1 MDAARDPFDELTAL
15 FLSDEPPVGVAP
27 GVAEGVRSRI
37 TDRPVQPEPV
47 KPRLTVAI
55 CGHLPVMA
63 GLWVTQYA
71 DRIAEK
77 AGSTGL
83 VRLEGGRCSIEIFRS
98 DADVVRPEGADL
110 AKAAGII
117 ADRLHRWIVCVDD
130 RDAAEAVRAGA
141 DEVVILTAAE
151 QPAVIEA
158 YRLAKSAAARV
169 PSESPLDLG
178 LVVVGADP
186 ERAERAG
193 DVLAQA
199 ATRHLDRPLPVVAT
213 VRRLDVVEGSQR
225 LVFDESVRRS
235 AEEVVSAIRAS
246 LDRAEFRP
254 AGAVRRPEVAADSFA
269 EPHPGGLRLARFDDL
284 DDMGD
289 MRDMRDMRDM
299 GTASDAMEEP
309 ETGSSSA
316 SRRRSTDR
324 GAMQPLFPG
333 SGSDFGTGR
342 PRTKFQSVRLRP
354 SPMGAPGEPAFS
366 PAEDTTSGST
376 GSRSDEAEATRAT
389 AASRL
394 GPLDDSTLD
403 ASAAVGTHDP
413 GFVRLLP
420 ELKPTG
426 LRCPIAPGVEL
437 AADAEGGIHLL
448 CSDISLESARIADA
462 WLHGNREL
470 IASATDFS
478 GVSTIHVFT
487 TDAPRVA
494 DLHRTGLRL
503 HLMIDAGGVRRSVPL
518 NSERNATI
526 PR

>member
-15 FLSDEPPVGVAP
+15 FLSDEPQAGAALGDSGGDRIMDIDHPV
-27 GVAEGVRSRI
+27 
-37 TDRPVQPEPV
+37 RPDPV
-47 KPRLTVAI
+47 KPKLTIAI

-71 DRIAEK
+71 DRIAEA

-83 VRLEGGRCSIEIFRS
+83 VRMEGGRCSIEIFRS
-98 DADVVRPEGADL
+98 DAKISRPKEADL
-110 AKAAGII
+110 AESAGII
-117 ADRLHRWIVCVDD
+117 ADDLHRWVVCVDD
-130 RDAAEAVRAGA
+130 RDAAAAVRAGA

-169 PSESPLDLG
+169 PAERSLDLG

-186 ERAERAG
+186 ERAESAG
-193 DVLAQA
+193 DVLAKA

-246 LDRAEFRP
+246 LDLAALRP
-254 AGAVRRPEVAADSFA
+254 VSAVRPEKSSESFADSY
-269 EPHPGGLRLARFDDL
+269 PGGLRLARF
-284 DDMGD
+284 
-289 MRDMRDMRDM
+289 
-299 GTASDAMEEP
+299 E
-309 ETGSSSA
+309 ETGELADEPATDLSSA
-316 SRRRSTDR
+316 SRRRPTNG

-333 SGSDFGTGR
+333 SGSRPDSGTDR
-342 PRTKFQSVRLRP
+342 PRSNFRSVRLRP
-354 SPMGAPGEPAFS
+354 SPMGAPGEPAFLPGEPEEEADAAIS
-366 PAEDTTSGST
+366 NPGTMEPEL
-376 GSRSDEAEATRAT
+376 SRAG

-394 GPLDDSTLD
+394 GPLDGSLDGSTIDVEPPALVSD
-403 ASAAVGTHDP
+403 AGLL
-413 GFVRLLP
+413 GFLP

-426 LRCPIAPGVEL
+426 FRCPIATDVEI
-437 AADAEGGIHLL
+437 AADTEGGVHLL
-448 CSDISLESARIADA
+448 CSDVSLESARIAEA
-462 WLHGNREL
+462 WLRGNRNL
-470 IASATDFS
+470 IANVIDFS

-487 TDAPRVA
+487 TDPPRVA

-503 HLMIDAGGVRRSVPL
+503 HLIIEDGEHRRRVPL
-518 NSERNATI
+518 NSEQNAVI
-526 PR
+526 PG

>member
-15 FLSDEPPVGVAP
+15 FLSDEPPVGAAL
-27 GVAEGVRSRI
+27 GGFEGARNRV
-37 TDRPVQPEPV
+37 TDRPSQPKAV
-47 KPRLTVAI
+47 KPRLTIAI

-77 AGSTGL
+77 SGVTGL

-98 DADVVRPEGADL
+98 DTNIAQPQGADL
-110 AKAAGII
+110 AKSAAII
-117 ADRLHRWIVCVDD
+117 ADRLHRWVVCVDD

-169 PSESPLDLG
+169 PAESSLDLG

-186 ERAERAG
+186 ERAESAG
-193 DVLAQA
+193 DVLAEA
-199 ATRHLDRPLPVVAT
+199 AIRHLDRPLPVVAT

-235 AEEVVSAIRAS
+235 PQEVVSAIRAS
-246 LDRAEFRP
+246 LDLAEL
-254 AGAVRRPEVAADSFA
+254 RPETGGRSEVAG
-269 EPHPGGLRLARFDDL
+269 ETNPEPRPHPGGLRLARFED
-284 DDMGD
+284 
-289 MRDMRDMRDM
+289 
-299 GTASDAMEEP
+299 SSEP
-309 ETGSSSA
+309 PEGVKTDSSSA
-316 SRRRSTDR
+316 SLRRPVNAGS
-324 GAMQPLFPG
+324 MQPLFPG
-333 SGSDFGTGR
+333 SEAASEAHSGADSGAETGR
-342 PRTKFQSVRLRP
+342 PRNNFRAVRLRP

-366 PAEDTTSGST
+366 PEEDASVGISGSRT
-376 GSRSDEAEATRAT
+376 DGPESSRSA

-394 GPLDDSTLD
+394 GPIDDAPTVESSD
-403 ASAAVGTHDP
+403 A
-413 GFVRLLP
+413 GFASLLP

-426 LRCPIAPGVEL
+426 FRCPIAPDIEL
-437 AADAEGGIHLL
+437 AADAEGGVHVF
-448 CSDISLESARIADA
+448 CSDQGLESARIADA
-462 WLHGNREL
+462 WLHGNRDL
-470 IASATDFS
+470 IKTAMAFS

-487 TDAPRVA
+487 TNAPRVA

-503 HLMIDAGGVRRSVPL
+503 HLIIDDGGIRRSIPL
-518 NSERNATI
+518 NSEQNAII
-526 PR
+526 PG

>member
-15 FLSDEPPVGVAP
+15 FLSDDPSPGTAP
-27 GVAEGVRSRI
+27 SDLKPHRSGQA
-37 TDRPVQPEPV
+37 DDPVQPDSAR
-47 KPRLTVAI
+47 PRLTIAI

-77 AGSTGL
+77 SGPTGL
-83 VRLEGGRCSIEIFRS
+83 VRLEGGRCSIEIFGS
-98 DADVVRPEGADL
+98 KSTVSRPEGVDL
-110 AKAAGII
+110 AKSAGIL
-117 ADRLHRWIVCVDD
+117 ADGLHRWIVCVDD

-186 ERAERAG
+186 ERAESAG
-193 DVLAQA
+193 DVLSEA

-235 AEEVVSAIRAS
+235 TEDVVSAIRAS
-246 LDRAEFRP
+246 LDLAEL
-254 AGAVRRPEVAADSFA
+254 RPEVADRPEETGDPIP
-269 EPHPGGLRLARFDDL
+269 EPPLHTGGLRLAGF
-284 DDMGD
+284 
-289 MRDMRDMRDM
+289 
-299 GTASDAMEEP
+299 EEP
-309 ETGSSSA
+309 KGVMDDAAEDSSSGFG
-316 SRRRSTDR
+316 RRATDAN
-324 GAMQPLFPG
+324 AMQPLFPETAA
-333 SGSDFGTGR
+333 DAEIGR
-342 PRTKFQSVRLRP
+342 PRTSFRSVRLRP
-354 SPMGAPGEPAFS
+354 SPIGAPGEPAFV
-366 PAEDTTSGST
+366 AEDEPGVDVSSEGSEEM
-376 GSRSDEAEATRAT
+376 GLPE
-389 AASRL
+389 
-394 GPLDDSTLD
+394 
-403 ASAAVGTHDP
+403 SAADVALPVDSQGG
-413 GFVRLLP
+413 GFVGLLP
-420 ELKPTG
+420 TLQPTR
-426 LRCPIAPGVEL
+426 LRCPIAPGVEF
-437 AADAEGGIHLL
+437 AADAAGMVHVL
-448 CSDISLESARIADA
+448 CSDAELESARIADA

-478 GVSTIHVFT
+478 GDSMIHVFT

-503 HLMIDAGGVRRSVPL
+503 HLVIDDDGERRSVPL
-518 NSERNATI
+518 NSEQNAMI
-526 PR
+526 PG